1 MPGGAEGCV
10 PTQPH
15 PVEEACEEWKG
26 RDGEAGDQEQV
37 SYNLALLPSSVKSQL
52 SWTEIAL

>member
-10 PTQPH
+10 PTQPD

-26 RDGEAGDQEQV
+26 RDGETGDQEQV
-37 SYNLALLPSSVKSQL
+37 SYNLALFLYILAL
-52 SWTEIAL
+52 SG